1 MADER
6 PPVGTI
12 AWTDLTVEDA
22 DGVRGFY
29 EKVVG
34 WSSGGVDMGG
44 YEDFNMVAPGT
55 GDPVAGV
62 CHARGSNADMPA
74 AWMVYVIVADL
85 DESMARCRELGGA
98 IVVDAKDVGSMGR
111 YCVIRDP
118 AGAVMAL
125 FEAAS

>member
-1 MADER
+1 MAEER

-12 AWTDLTVEDA
+12 AWTDLTVDDA
-22 DGVRGFY
+22 EAVRAFY
-29 EKVVG
+29 EEVVG
-34 WSSGGVDMGG
+34 WNSDGVDMGG
-44 YEDFNMVAPGT
+44 YEDFNMIAPGA
-55 GDPVAGV
+55 GDSVAGV
-62 CHARGSNADMPA
+62 CHARASNADMPA

-98 IVVDAKDVGSMGR
+98 VVVDAKDVGSMGR

>member
-22 DGVRGFY
+22 EAVRAFY
-29 EKVVG
+29 EEVVG
-34 WSSGGVDMGG
+34 WSSDGVDMGG
-44 YEDFNMVAPGT
+44 YEDFNMIAPGT

-62 CHARGSNADMPA
+62 CHARGSNAGMPA
-74 AWMVYVIVADL
+74 AWMIYVVVADL
-85 DESMARCRELGGA
+85 DDSMARCRELGGTV
-98 IVVDAKDVGSMGR
+98 VVDANDLGSLGR

-125 FEAAS
+125 FETAS